1 MSLTNVF
8 HSFQAYFPDKTRQD
22 ELRQYKKDKV
32 QTKDKK
38 DKGQQ
43 RKKNMKHRKM
53 AKSVDKKTFKEQRF
67 QANERKYYS
76 T

>member
-1 MSLTNVF
+1 
-8 HSFQAYFPDKTRQD
+8 
-22 ELRQYKKDKV
+22 
-32 QTKDKK
+32 
-38 DKGQQ
+38 
-43 RKKNMKHRKM
+43 MKHRKM